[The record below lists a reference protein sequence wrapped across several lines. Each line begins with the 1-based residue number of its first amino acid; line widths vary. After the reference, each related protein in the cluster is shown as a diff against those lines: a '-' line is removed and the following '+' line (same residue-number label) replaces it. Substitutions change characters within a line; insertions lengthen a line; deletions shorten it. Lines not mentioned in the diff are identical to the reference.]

1 MKNQTKRQK
10 KKLHKDTKK
19 LQDYTLED
27 CIIELNKHHIEIC
40 REVHKIN
47 SIIFYDIVPHQQK
60 VSKIMDII
68 DNLCPDLGVGNT
80 ARIE

>member
-10 KKLHKDTKK
+10 KKLHNSPKK
-19 LQDYTLED
+19 PQDYTLED
-27 CIIELNKHHIEIC
+27 CLIELNKQHIEIC
-40 REVHKIN
+40 REIHKIN
-47 SIIFYDIVPHQQK
+47 SIILYDIVPHQQK